1 VALRPRTG
9 AANFSASGLK
19 RQDNDLIVIESAE
32 AAANFKRNFDAR
44 FASGEAAAY
53 FDADRR
59 SNRLCCRTSK
69 IAKSRLHMNA
79 ISLRTILVAVCMAYG
94 VCFSARAE
102 DAAAAYQSRY
112 SLTGTLV
119 RAAAVCA
126 HDKKSVKSF
135 LEAGVA
141 AINNPELKKFTKAFP
156 STTEKWMKDGA
167 TTLNDK
173 VMAEGIP
180 SACKFAQS
188 ERLRALEVAK
198 MPLSKQGS
206 SEDTQESAE
215 NIEYAIKFEGTCNS
229 KFLHRDKFLAC
240 DPIVTFTNYKNH
252 RSAFTFTAENSKA
265 GFIFEGGRDR
275 QPDLENYYLLVDKVK
290 LGTSDGEGAQGK
302 AEGECHMRL
311 NKDGS
316 KYYEVKCD
324 VFNREARFVFNFY
337 LTDISSFEKAN

>member
-1 VALRPRTG
+1 MPIAVRI
-9 AANFSASGLK
+9 
-19 RQDNDLIVIESAE
+19 DY
-32 AAANFKRNFDAR
+32 AAAHLK
-44 FASGEAAAY
+44 
-53 FDADRR
+53 
-59 SNRLCCRTSK
+59 LL
-69 IAKSRLHMNA
+69 SRELHMNA
-79 ISLRTILVAVCMAYG
+79 IALRTILVAVCMAYG

-141 AINNPELKKFTKAFP
+141 AIKNPELRKFTKAFP

-229 KFLHRDKFLAC
+229 KFLNRDKFLAC